1 MLSSLPAYEFFAPPR
16 IVFGWGRRSELG
28 NLVRGLGRRAFLISG
43 SRTLDQNGVI
53 ESLLDDLK
61 SVGIDSIRCAA
72 ITHEPEVSDV
82 DQLVNQLRA
91 SSITDGDFVIA
102 VGGGSAID
110 LAKAVS
116 ALLTNT
122 HGSSVLDFLEGVGKG
137 LKIEQQPLP
146 LVVLPTTSGTGSEA
160 TKNAVISS
168 YSPPFKK
175 SLRSDMMVP
184 KLVLI
189 DPELSVSVP
198 AAVTAATGMDA
209 LTQLIESNISC
220 RAKPIPQAL
229 CQRGLEG
236 VVAALRRAF
245 HQPDDRPAREL
256 LAQSALLSGMA
267 LANSGL
273 GVAHGI
279 AAALG
284 VHCRVPHGL
293 ACAMLLPTAI
303 RVNAEASQVE
313 LARVMTVMTGRN
325 WASPRA
331 AIEAGLDTITNLL
344 DELKIP
350 RRLSAVGVQSSQLPA
365 IVQSSHGNSLD
376 GNPRKISDV
385 ELLEILESLQ

>member
-1 MLSSLPAYEFFAPPR
+1 MVPALPAYDFFSPPH
-16 IVFGWGRRSELG
+16 IVFGWGCRTELG
-28 NLVRGLGRRAFLISG
+28 PLVRKFGRRAFVVCG
-43 SRTLDQNGVI
+43 SRTLERNGSI
-53 ESLLDDLK
+53 ESLF
-61 SVGIDSIRCAA
+61 DSLRAVEIEPIRCGE
-72 ITHEPEVSDV
+72 ITHEPVVVDV
-82 DQLVNQLRA
+82 DQLVNHLRTM
-91 SSITDGDFVIA
+91 SVTEGDFVIA

-110 LAKAVS
+110 LAKAAS
-116 ALLTNT
+116 ALVTNS

-137 LKIEQQPLP
+137 LKIERAPLP

-168 YSPPFKK
+168 YAPPFKK
-175 SLRSDMMVP
+175 SLRSDMMIP

-189 DPELSVSVP
+189 DPELSISVP
-198 AAVTAATGMDA
+198 PSVTAATGLDA
-209 LTQLIESNISC
+209 LTQLIESHISC

-229 CQRGLEG
+229 CLRGLDG
-236 VVAALRRAF
+236 VVPALRRAF

-256 LAQSALLSGMA
+256 LAQSALFSGMA

-273 GVAHGI
+273 GIAHGI

-303 RVNAEASQVE
+303 QINSEVRLTEMSQ
-313 LARVMTVMTGRN
+313 AMTMMTGRN

-331 AIEAGLDTITNLL
+331 AVTAGLDTISSLL

-350 RRLSAVGVQSSQLPA
+350 RRLSEVGVQVSQIPA
-365 IVQSSHGNSLD
+365 IVQSAHGNSLD
-376 GNPRKISDV
+376 GNPRKVSDS
-385 ELLEILESLQ
+385 ELAEILESLQ